1 LCADSSGNDQCPS
14 TDDRSKSKIE
24 TAMTNQTAN
33 RKTAET
39 PREAFFLLFAV
50 CLLIRHCFLP
60 FAV

>member
-1 LCADSSGNDQCPS
+1 
-14 TDDRSKSKIE
+14 
-24 TAMTNQTAN
+24 MTNQTAN

-50 CLLIRHCFLP
+50 CLLISHCFLP